1 MSCNSLQPTRR
12 IDRTARAAASLA
24 CRRPDAPSPRSRG
37 KRNTRRVER
46 KFARDVKY
54 LDSMKH
60 EQSSSTI

>member
-24 CRRPDAPSPRSRG
+24 CRRPDAPSRTRV